1 MPRHGENIY
10 KRKDGRYEGRYVIG
24 KNEKGQTKFGYIYGR
39 KYTEVRNRLLQKKA
53 ELLPQRMDSHCSKAF
68 TLREWMMRWLENEIA
83 PSVKASSYQTYLAQ
97 VQNHIL
103 PLLGNCYLQL
113 LTSDIINDFVEQLYR
128 KGLSTR
134 TVKAVQRLLSSAL
147 KRGCDMGFLQC
158 NPCQNSQSP
167 RAICV
172 QQRVLNRRE
181 QRLVQTEAQKK
192 QNLPVLLALYT
203 GMRLGEI
210 CALRW
215 SDIDWENGNLWVNR
229 TVQRIRCA
237 SSDSSLDA
245 LLPPSPNPS
254 FRKTTLWLSTPKS
267 ASSHRAIPLAVP
279 LLRLLREKAKVSHG
293 HTYVF
298 ASGGRPLDPR
308 SLQRRFAQFTKE
320 IGLSGVHFHTLRHS
334 FATRLIEL
342 GVDMK
347 TVSVLLGHSSVKTTL
362 DFYVHSL
369 LDQQRQA
376 VDKLA
381 ADCA

>member
-1 MPRHGENIY
+1 
-10 KRKDGRYEGRYVIG
+10 
-24 KNEKGQTKFGYIYGR
+24 
-39 KYTEVRNRLLQKKA
+39 
-53 ELLPQRMDSHCSKAF
+53 
-68 TLREWMMRWLENEIA
+68 
-83 PSVKASSYQTYLAQ
+83 
-97 VQNHIL
+97 
-103 PLLGNCYLQL
+103 
-113 LTSDIINDFVEQLYR
+113 
-128 KGLSTR
+128 
-134 TVKAVQRLLSSAL
+134 
-147 KRGCDMGFLQC
+147 MGFLQC
-158 NPCQNSQSP
+158 NPCQNLQSP
-167 RAICV
+167 RALCV
-172 QQRVLNRRE
+172 QQRVLNHRE
-181 QRLVQTEAQKK
+181 QRLVQTEAQKQ

-229 TVQRIRCA
+229 TVQRICCA
-237 SSDSSLDA
+237 SPDASPDSYLASSPA
-245 LLPPSPNPS
+245 PSPNPS
-254 FRKTTLWLSTPKS
+254 VRKTTLWLSTPKS
-267 ASSHRAIPLAVP
+267 ASSHRVIPLAVP
-279 LLRLLREKAKVSHG
+279 LLRMLREKAKAG
-293 HTYVF
+293 PCHTYVF
-298 ASGGRPLDPR
+298 TSVERPLDPR

-369 LDQQRQA
+369 LDQQRLA

>member
-1 MPRHGENIY
+1 MT
-10 KRKDGRYEGRYVIG
+10 
-24 KNEKGQTKFGYIYGR
+24 Q
-39 KYTEVRNRLLQKKA
+39 
-53 ELLPQRMDSHCSKAF
+53 
-68 TLREWMMRWLENEIA
+68 WLENEIA

-97 VQNHIL
+97 IQNHIL
-103 PLLGNCYLQL
+103 PLLGNCYLQF
-113 LTSDIINDFVEQLYR
+113 LTPDVINSFMEQLYR
-128 KGLSTR
+128 KGLSIR
-134 TVKAVQRLLSSAL
+134 TVKAVQRLLSGAL
-147 KRGCDMGFLQC
+147 KRSCDRGFLQC
-158 NPCQNSQSP
+158 NPCQDLQLP
-167 RAICV
+167 RSLSV

-181 QRLVQTEAQKK
+181 QRLVQTESQKK

-229 TVQRIRCA
+229 TVQRIRCT
-237 SSDSSLDA
+237 SPDS
-245 LLPPSPNPS
+245 PPTPAV
-254 FRKTTLWLSTPKS
+254 RKTTLWLSTPKS
-267 ASSHRAIPLAVP
+267 ASSHRVIPLAVP
-279 LLRLLREKAKVSHG
+279 LLRLLREKAKVSPC

-298 ASGGRPLDPR
+298 TSDDRPLDPR

-369 LDQQRQA
+369 LEQQRLA

-381 ADCA
+381 DNCA